1 MILKE
6 ERGGLDT
13 AEEKVDSGRKRR
25 MTKKT
30 SGPHQHHN
38 QSGSQIV
45 ENLLINKPIDIVL
58 LKKQRNV
65 LVDELDRWTDDDHG
79 KDDKELYDG
88 LINFLDHVLDVA
100 EAANYKR
107 PTKHRFGL

>member
-1 MILKE
+1 MRVYFAILKE
-6 ERGGLDT
+6 ERGGLVIV
-13 AEEKVDSGRKRR
+13 EGREDSGRQKRVS
-25 MTKKT
+25 KKK
-30 SGPHQHHN
+30 SK
-38 QSGSQIV
+38 IV

-65 LVDELDRWTDDDHG
+65 LVDDLDRWTEEDHG

-100 EAANYKR
+100 EAANLKR
-107 PTKHRFGL
+107 PTKHRFG